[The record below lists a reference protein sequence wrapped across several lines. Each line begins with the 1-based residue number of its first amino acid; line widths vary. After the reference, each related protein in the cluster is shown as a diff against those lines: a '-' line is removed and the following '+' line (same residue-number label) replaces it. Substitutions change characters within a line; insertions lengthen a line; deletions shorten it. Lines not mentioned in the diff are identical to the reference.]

1 MVNYH
6 IIHRALTEKHYLDQ
20 VGESASIVH
29 RHVRGGS
36 YYAQINK
43 TTNPVINPN
52 TFESHE

>member
-1 MVNYH
+1 
-6 IIHRALTEKHYLDQ
+6 
-20 VGESASIVH
+20 VH